1 MTISTVLSAD
11 SLPVESYL
19 TVITGM
25 IGAREI
31 RISLTPVVLTIT
43 HKSCH
48 YYIQVMTVTLRSHDL
63 TLGFLVMGD
72 TPVALCCFF
81 RINLWLILAEM
92 AGQGREPFVL
102 GKGKKEGEERRE
114 GGGREGGREGGG
126 NERRESVRK
135 GTMSVGK

>member
-1 MTISTVLSAD
+1 
-11 SLPVESYL
+11 
-19 TVITGM
+19 M

-48 YYIQVMTVTLRSHDL
+48 YYIQVMTITLRSHDHHSGHMITLRSHDL

-102 GKGKKEGEERRE
+102 GKGKKRRRGMGRGKRKER
-114 GGGREGGREGGG
+114 GREEGRGE
-126 NERRESVRK
+126 
-135 GTMSVGK
+135 

>member
-1 MTISTVLSAD
+1 
-11 SLPVESYL
+11 
-19 TVITGM
+19 M

-48 YYIQVMTVTLRSHDL
+48 YYIQVMTITLRSHDHHSGHMITLRSHDL

-102 GKGKKEGEERRE
+102 GKGKKGGEEWRE
-114 GGGREGGREGGG
+114 GGGRERGREEGG

-135 GTMSVGK
+135 GTMSLGK